1 MLDAWTST
9 RYTQYRPDLKS
20 TLRLPFFF
28 FGKIE
33 DRAFYLFQNWKQSRL
48 KLMTSLNSFFL
59 PSQPFPIF
67 FLSLTAENRDIA
79 QAAGGGKGR
88 PTSKLERKKKG
99 KKERTQE
106 GRFFKFIMN
115 KNPSGIVKS
124 TRKRPA
130 KHKRLTSS
138 LFFFFFGWNYNKP
151 LKS

>member
-48 KLMTSLNSFFL
+48 KLMTSLNSFFTL
-59 PSQPFPIF
+59 PTISYF
-67 FLSLTAENRDIA
+67 FVVFNCGESRYCPGC
-79 QAAGGGKGR
+79 GGRKRKKGR
-88 PTSKLERKKKG
+88 PTSKLERKKKV
-99 KKERTQE
+99 KKRELKRVD
-106 GRFFKFIMN
+106 FLKFIMN

-124 TRKRPA
+124 TRKKA
-130 KHKRLTSS
+130 SKAQTTNKLSFFLFLRLE
-138 LFFFFFGWNYNKP
+138 L
-151 LKS
+151 